1 MREFEKV
8 SKHNTLKKDQSSF
21 PQIVEFNPNEGKLRT
36 PSFDREQPKGSIKNS
51 MKETI
56 SFNSLQNLNKL
67 QHEIACNLEN
77 VNKNLKMIDLVLMK
91 NSFQPKKI
99 SSSQAHNNK

>member
-8 SKHNTLKKDQSSF
+8 SKHYSLKKDQSSF

-36 PSFDREQPKGSIKNS
+36 PSFDQEQPLGSIKNS
-51 MKETI
+51 RKETVG
-56 SFNSLQNLNKL
+56 FNGLQNLNKL

-77 VNKNLKMIDLVLMK
+77 VNKNLKMIDLVLLK
-91 NSFQPKKI
+91 SSFHPKKI